1 MAGLS
6 HIVVVVAGEFEKRA
20 VPGVGEACFTTFK
33 GNSSATHSMI
43 IADIQLAM
51 FDSS

>member
-1 MAGLS
+1 MVGLL
-6 HIVVVVAGEFEKRA
+6 HIVVTAGEFEKRA
-20 VPGVGEACFTTFK
+20 VPGVGEAYFATFK

-51 FDSS
+51 SDSS